1 VTGLA
6 PGAEVE
12 DIAAGEVPR
21 RRRRS
26 ILIDGINRALFHAI
40 NLIDRLTRGRT

>member
-1 VTGLA
+1 MTGLA
-6 PGAEVE
+6 PGAEIE
-12 DIAAGEVPR
+12 GIPSGEVLR
-21 RRRRS
+21 RSRRS